1 MSPVLKDKVAVITGA
16 SRGLGKA
23 FALRFAQEGARL
35 LLTTTSLERAAAT
48 EQEIKAA
55 GGEVAFIKADISVAA
70 DARKI
75 ADAVMERYG
84 RVDILVNNAAIW
96 FGLRAKPW
104 DAWTEEEWDR
114 IFSVNVKGT
123 WMVCKAIA
131 PHMVKQG
138 KGKIINIASNVARVG
153 GAPIFMPYACGKGAV
168 YSLTHALAHALG
180 KDYINV
186 NAVAPGF
193 TATEA
198 SLDMTGGGASFD
210 AAASGQSIPRR
221 EEPEDLV
228 GAVLFLASPDAD
240 FISGQVIYVDGGTV
254 ML

>member
-1 MSPVLKDKVAVITGA
+1 MTSVLQDKVAIITGA

-23 FALRFAQEGARL
+23 FALRFAREGARL
-35 LLTTTSLERAAAT
+35 LLTTTNLERAAET
-48 EQEIKAA
+48 EKEIKAE
-55 GGEVAFIKADISVAA
+55 GGEVSFIKADISIAT
-70 DARKI
+70 DCQKI
-75 ADAVMERYG
+75 ADMVMKTYG

-96 FGLRAKPW
+96 FGIRAKPW
-104 DAWTEEEWDR
+104 HLWTEEEWDR

-123 WMVCKAIA
+123 WMVCKAVVPLMEKA
-131 PHMVKQG
+131 G

-153 GAPIFMPYACGKGAV
+153 GAPMFMPYACGKGAI
-168 YSLTHALAHALG
+168 YTLTHALAHALG
-180 KDYINV
+180 RSNINV

-210 AAASGQSIPRR
+210 AARSGQSMQRR

-228 GAVLFLASPDAD
+228 GAVLFLSSADSD

>member
-1 MSPVLKDKVAVITGA
+1 MSPVLQDKVAIITGA

-23 FALRFAQEGARL
+23 FAMRFAEEGAKL
-35 LLTTTSLERAAAT
+35 LLTTTSLERAEAT
-48 EQEIKAA
+48 EKEIKDK
-55 GGEVAFIKADISVAA
+55 GGEVTFVKADISIAS
-70 DARKI
+70 DTQKI
-75 ADAVMERYG
+75 ADKVMQEYG

-96 FGLRAKPW
+96 FGIRAKPW
-104 DAWTEEEWDR
+104 HLWTEEEWDR
-114 IFSVNVKGT
+114 IFDVNVKGT
-123 WMVCKAIA
+123 WMVCKAVVPLMEKA
-131 PHMVKQG
+131 G

-153 GAPIFMPYACGKGAV
+153 GAPIFMPYACGKGAI
-168 YSLTHALAHALG
+168 YTLTHALAHALG
-180 KDYINV
+180 KSNINV

-228 GAVLFLASPDAD
+228 GATLFLASADSD

>member
-1 MSPVLKDKVAVITGA
+1 MSPVLQDKVAIITGA

-23 FALRFAQEGARL
+23 FAMRFAEEGAKL
-35 LLTTTSLERAAAT
+35 LLTTTNMERVEGTAN
-48 EQEIKAA
+48 EIKAK
-55 GGEVAFIKADISVAA
+55 GGQVVIMQADISVTS
-70 DARKI
+70 DTKKI
-75 ADAVMERYG
+75 AERVMEEYG

-96 FGLRAKPW
+96 FGIRAKPW
-104 DAWTEEEWDR
+104 DMWSEEEWDR

-123 WMVCKAIA
+123 WMVCKAVA
-131 PHMVKQG
+131 PLMVKQSS
-138 KGKIINIASNVARVG
+138 GKIVNIASNVARVG
-153 GAPIFMPYACGKGAV
+153 GAPFFMPYACGKGAI
-168 YSLTHALAHALG
+168 YTMTHALAHALG
-180 KDYINV
+180 SSNINV

-198 SLDMTGGGASFD
+198 SLDMSGPDKSF
-210 AAASGQSIPRR
+210 ATAISGQSMQRR

-228 GAVLFLASPDAD
+228 GAVLFLSSPDSN

>member
-23 FALRFAQEGARL
+23 FALRFAEEGAKL
-35 LLTTTSLERAAAT
+35 LLTTTSLERAEGTAK
-48 EQEIKAA
+48 EIRDK
-55 GGEVAFIKADISVAA
+55 GGEVTFIEADISVAG
-70 DARKI
+70 DAQKI
-75 ADAVMERYG
+75 ADKVMELYG
-84 RVDILVNNAAIW
+84 KVDILVNNAAIW
-96 FGLRAKPW
+96 FGIRAKPW
-104 DAWTEEEWDR
+104 DTWTEEEWDR

-131 PHMVKQG
+131 PLMVKAG

-153 GAPIFMPYACGKGAV
+153 GAPIFMPYACGKGAI
-168 YSLTHALAHALG
+168 YTMTHALAHALG
-180 KDYINV
+180 RSNINV

-228 GAVLFLASPDAD
+228 GATLFLASADSD
-240 FISGQVIYVDGGTV
+240 FISGQVLYVDGGTV

>member
-1 MSPVLKDKVAVITGA
+1 MSPVLKDKVAIITGA

-23 FALRFAQEGARL
+23 FAVRFAEEGAKL
-35 LLTTTSLERAAAT
+35 LLTTTDMARAEGT
-48 EQEIKAA
+48 VNEIKAK
-55 GGEVAFIKADISVAA
+55 GGEVAVIKTDISIES
-70 DARKI
+70 DTQKI
-75 ADAVMERYG
+75 ADKVMEKYG

-96 FGLRAKPW
+96 FGIRAKPW
-104 DAWTEEEWDR
+104 NTWTEEEWDR

-131 PHMVKQG
+131 PLMVKQE
-138 KGKIINIASNVARVG
+138 KGKIINVASNVARVA
-153 GAPIFMPYACGKGAV
+153 GAHIFMPYACGKGAI
-168 YSLTHALAHALG
+168 YTMTHALAHALG
-180 KDYINV
+180 PSNVNV

-210 AAASGQSIPRR
+210 NAASGQSIPRR
-221 EEPEDLV
+221 EEPGDLV
-228 GAVLFLASPDAD
+228 GAVLFLASADSD
-240 FISGQVIYVDGGTV
+240 FISGQVIYIDGGTV

>member
-1 MSPVLKDKVAVITGA
+1 MSPVLKDKVAIITGA
-16 SRGLGKA
+16 SRGLGRA
-23 FALRFAQEGARL
+23 FAVRFAEEGARL
-35 LLTTTSLERAAAT
+35 LLTTTDLKRAGGT
-48 EQEIKAA
+48 VEEIKSK
-55 GGEVAFIKADISVAA
+55 GGEVAIMKADISVES
-70 DARKI
+70 DTRKI
-75 ADAVMERYG
+75 AEKVMKQYG

-96 FGLRAKPW
+96 FGIRAKPW
-104 DAWTEEEWDR
+104 HMWTEEEWDR

-131 PHMVKQG
+131 PLMVKAG

-153 GAPIFMPYACGKGAV
+153 GAHVFMPYACGKGAI
-168 YSLTHALAHALG
+168 YTMTHALAHALG
-180 KDYINV
+180 PSNINV

-198 SLDMTGGGASFD
+198 SLDMSGPDKSFKN
-210 AAASGQSIPRR
+210 ATSGQSIPRR
-221 EEPEDLV
+221 EEPGDLV
-228 GAVLFLASPDAD
+228 GATVFLASADSD

>member
-1 MSPVLKDKVAVITGA
+1 MSPVLKDKVAIITGA

-23 FALRFAQEGARL
+23 FAVRFAEEGAKL
-35 LLTTTSLERAAAT
+35 LLTTTNLERAEAT
-48 EQEIKAA
+48 AKEIKDK
-55 GGEVAFIKADISVAA
+55 GGEVTFVKADISVAS
-70 DARKI
+70 DTQKI
-75 ADAVMERYG
+75 AEKVIKEYG

-96 FGLRAKPW
+96 FGIRAKPW
-104 DAWTEEEWDR
+104 DTWTEEEWDR
-114 IFSVNVKGT
+114 IFAVNVKGT

-131 PHMVKQG
+131 PLMVEAG

-153 GAPIFMPYACGKGAV
+153 GAPFFMPYACGKGAI
-168 YSLTHALAHALG
+168 YTLTHALAHALG
-180 KDYINV
+180 RSNINV

-198 SLDMTGGGASFD
+198 SLDMTSGGASFD
-210 AAASGQSIPRR
+210 AATSGQSIPRR

-228 GAVLFLASPDAD
+228 GATLFLASSESD

>member
-138 KGKIINIASNVARVG
+138 KGKIVNIASNVARVG

>member
-1 MSPVLKDKVAVITGA
+1 MSPVLQDKVAIITGA

-23 FALRFAQEGARL
+23 FAIRFAEEGAKL
-35 LLTTTSLERAAAT
+35 LLTTTNLERAEGT
-48 EQEIKAA
+48 SKEIKAK
-55 GGEVAFIKADISVAA
+55 GGEVTFMKADISVAG
-70 DARKI
+70 DTQKI
-75 ADAVMERYG
+75 ADKVMEEYG

-96 FGLRAKPW
+96 FGIRAKPW
-104 DAWTEEEWDR
+104 DTWTEEEWDR

-131 PHMVKQG
+131 PLMVKAG

-153 GAPIFMPYACGKGAV
+153 GAPVFMPYACGKGAI
-168 YSLTHALAHALG
+168 YTLTHALAHALG
-180 KDYINV
+180 RSNINV

-198 SLDMTGGGASFD
+198 SIDMTSGGASFD

-221 EEPEDLV
+221 EEPGDLV
-228 GAVLFLASPDAD
+228 GATLFLASADSD

>member
-1 MSPVLKDKVAVITGA
+1 MSPVLKDKVAIITGA

-23 FALRFAQEGARL
+23 FALRFAREGAKL
-35 LLTTTSLERAAAT
+35 LLTTTSLERADSTAR
-48 EQEIKAA
+48 EIREA
-55 GGEVAFIKADISVAA
+55 GGEVSFIKADISIA
-70 DARKI
+70 DDVQKI
-75 ADAVMERYG
+75 ADEVMKLYG
-84 RVDILVNNAAIW
+84 KVDILVNNAAIW
-96 FGLRAKPW
+96 FGIRAKPW
-104 DAWTEEEWDR
+104 NMWSEEDWDR
-114 IFSVNVKGT
+114 IFDVNVKGT

-131 PHMVKQG
+131 PLIIKSG

-153 GAPIFMPYACGKGAV
+153 GAHVFMPYACGKGAI
-168 YSLTHALAHALG
+168 YTMTHALAHALG
-180 KDYINV
+180 PSNINV

-198 SLDMTGGGASFD
+198 SLDMSGPNTSFQT
-210 AAASGQSIPRR
+210 AKSGQAIPRR

-228 GAVLFLASPDAD
+228 GTVLFLASPDSD

>member
-1 MSPVLKDKVAVITGA
+1 MSPVLQDKVAVITGA

-23 FALRFAQEGARL
+23 FATRFAEEGAKL

-48 EQEIKAA
+48 EKELKDKGA
-55 GGEVAFIKADISVAA
+55 EVAFVKADISVAG
-70 DARKI
+70 DAQKI
-75 ADAVMERYG
+75 ADAVTEKYG

-96 FGLRAKPW
+96 FGIRAKPW
-104 DAWTEEEWDR
+104 FLWTEEEWDR

-123 WMVCKAIA
+123 WMVCKAII
-131 PHMVKQG
+131 PIMEKSG
-138 KGKIINIASNVARVG
+138 KGKVINIASNVARVG
-153 GAPIFMPYACGKGAV
+153 GAHIFMPYACGKGAI
-168 YSLTHALAHALG
+168 YTMTHALAHALG
-180 KDYINV
+180 KSNINV

-198 SLDMTGGGASFD
+198 SLDMAEGGASFD
-210 AAASGQSIPRR
+210 TATSGQSIQRR

-228 GAVLFLASPDAD
+228 GATLFLASPDSD

>member
-1 MSPVLKDKVAVITGA
+1 MSPVLQDKVAIITGA

-23 FALRFAQEGARL
+23 FAMRFAEEGAKL
-35 LLTTTSLERAAAT
+35 LLTTTNLERAEAT
-48 EQEIKAA
+48 AREIKDK
-55 GGEVAFIKADISVAA
+55 GGEVTFMKADISVAS
-70 DARKI
+70 DTQKI
-75 ADAVMERYG
+75 ADKVMEEYG

-96 FGLRAKPW
+96 FGIRAKPW
-104 DAWTEEEWDR
+104 HLWTEEEWDR
-114 IFSVNVKGT
+114 IFDVNVKGT

-131 PHMVKQG
+131 PLMVEAG

-153 GAPIFMPYACGKGAV
+153 GAPVFMPYACGKGAI
-168 YSLTHALAHALG
+168 YTLTHALAHALG
-180 KDYINV
+180 RSNINV

-198 SLDMTGGGASFD
+198 SLDMSSGGASFD

-228 GAVLFLASPDAD
+228 GATLFLASPDSD